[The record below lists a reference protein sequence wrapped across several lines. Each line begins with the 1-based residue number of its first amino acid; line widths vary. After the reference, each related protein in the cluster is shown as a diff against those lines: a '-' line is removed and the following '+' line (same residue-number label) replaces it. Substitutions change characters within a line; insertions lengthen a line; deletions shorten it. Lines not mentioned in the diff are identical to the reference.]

1 MAITSFELP
10 DEVNAEIESKLS
22 YGDSKSEW
30 LRHAV
35 KMRLQVDPML
45 DELYESY
52 QNEERIEFV
61 EAAVREK
68 IERTKS
74 EQNSVDH

>member
-1 MAITSFELP
+1 MAMTSFEIE
-10 DEVNAEIESKLS
+10 DEVNEMVESRLS

-30 LRHAV
+30 YRHAV
-35 KMRLQVDPML
+35 KMRLQVGPQL

-61 EAAVREK
+61 EKAVQEK
-68 IERTKS
+68 IEREKTANG
-74 EQNSVDH
+74 Q